1 VMERPAAMPSTPPTS
16 AGPAVGPTQ
25 SPSAPAT
32 HEGEVDKL
40 GLLRQNWARVREL
53 LQDRRRMLLGILTG
67 GVRFLAIEQSEVI
80 IGYDGNKKEAHYN
93 ARRLLEPE
101 NKATLESV
109 LSDVLGGS
117 YRITVLAEDQ
127 YQARPRPAPVTV
139 QPPTPAPQPPGSSQP
154 TEDPVVAYARE
165 LGAVV
170 RELSTD

>member
-1 VMERPAAMPSTPPTS
+1 
-16 AGPAVGPTQ
+16 
-25 SPSAPAT
+25 
-32 HEGEVDKL
+32 
-40 GLLRQNWARVREL
+40 
-53 LQDRRRMLLGILTG
+53 MLLGILTG

-80 IGYDGNKKEAHYN
+80 IGYDGSKKEAQYN

-127 YQARPRPAPVTV
+127 YQARPRPAAPV
-139 QPPTPAPQPPGSSQP
+139 QPPTSMPQPPDSSQP
-154 TEDPVVAYARE
+154 VEDPVVAYARE

-170 RELSTD
+170 RELATD

>member
-1 VMERPAAMPSTPPTS
+1 
-16 AGPAVGPTQ
+16 
-25 SPSAPAT
+25 
-32 HEGEVDKL
+32 
-40 GLLRQNWARVREL
+40 
-53 LQDRRRMLLGILTG
+53 MLLGILTG

-80 IGYDGNKKEAHYN
+80 IGYDGSKKEAQYN

-127 YQARPRPAPVTV
+127 YQARPRPAPATV
-139 QPPTPAPQPPGSSQP
+139 QPPTAAPQPPGSSQSA
-154 TEDPVVAYARE
+154 EDPVVAYARE